1 MRHKHHHSTFHLLF
15 SKFLIFFLVF
25 AWIFSGWPVVW
36 NNPRIPP
43 KIEEAQAAAINYYKN
58 SFAASTAGGSQA
70 ITGVGFQPKAI
81 IFFYTT
87 QTAAGNSSTS
97 SGYGMGFATASST
110 QRAIATYS
118 VAAGTSDTARVSS
131 ETKTIIILSAV
142 GTIGAAAS
150 LTSFDSN
157 GFTIQWNTTPASAYI
172 IHYVAIGGAAIANA
186 TAGTFSLTT
195 GTGSLAVTG
204 TGFKPD
210 FLMFL
215 GIDSSSASETI
226 DANDIFHLGFTSGTT
241 TQAGLSLYSRDG
253 LNSSD
258 TCSTQ
263 RNDNAVVIAGPA
275 GTACNTVDALASL
288 TSFDSDG
295 FTLNKS
301 DAPSSAVKVH
311 YLALKGAQF
320 KVGVFNSPTS
330 SGNSAVTG
338 VGFKPE
344 GLMLAS
350 FARAASTAA
359 TANYY
364 FGLGSTDGT
373 RAGRISRAD
382 TDNDNNPDPDISTNL
397 SEAFGAYTGNG
408 TLGLVASLTSFDNDG
423 FTLNWSTT
431 QSTARQI
438 IYWAIAGLPAFTQS
452 AYRFFEN
459 SNSTDVGSPLAAQD
473 TAASLSL
480 AGAAFRLRALIHIGD
495 SQLKSSGQSFKLQ
508 FAQRGADSQCD
519 TSFSGETY
527 SDVTTSTAI
536 AYNDNSTP
544 ADGTALTSNAN
555 DPTHSSDTVVN
566 QTYEELNNFTNSQA
580 AIAAGQDGKWDFS
593 LKDNN
598 ATPTA
603 ATYCLRVV
611 KNDGTLL
618 DDYSVIPQITTS
630 NVTDYITGSLGK
642 SSDSWYGAIPVYLQ
656 LHGALTS
663 QNYPHARA
671 KVDTAASETYYT
683 SLTWNSSTS
692 QFEGIIYVGSWYCNG
707 CTDPT
712 TGLFS
717 VTVQLDNNSDF
728 GSIDYSASAG
738 TFTTFIVRRW
748 NAINATAMG
757 YGTEFNPTWNSS
769 GGYWDYSIDDFS
781 IGYPS
786 STQTNVAFAIPFY
799 PTTATISNISVTL
812 SGSSIS
818 QGTPASTTDCWW
830 WDADTHTLYVQKAS
844 VAANT
849 WYTINNISF
858 RADTDLFMTR
868 FDRLQTYNIS
878 ERLFNDGMVMA
889 NQYVNTSVFGCG
901 HEGAGEQVEL
911 TGRNFNNNDDVN
923 LDCMERVAVHV
934 DNTIRTDSSNYY
946 SAAIKW
952 KPNECTSWILSEDN
966 NKIVWR
972 VISDD
977 TPSTGWAQQL
987 NNQISA
993 TRTQEF
999 YASKPYIKNTYEF
1012 KNNDTSVHIYP
1023 LVWGREQWLGTD
1035 RDANDQGRFAGDTTN
1050 RTIESTVGINTLP
1063 ESWMTSYDTA
1073 IYAAMGVIF
1082 QKNDP
1087 ARYGYFLSSAP
1098 ILNQSPWAE
1107 WVNQG
1112 SEYRVDDNDSGTVA
1126 SNTFFDKNWPSV
1138 GAGQTVSFTFWQWGY
1153 VTTSWTGIENKMRED
1168 YYETGGVKTTQA
1180 AYRFFTNIDSTDVG
1194 APMADLNTAATTTSS
1209 GQSFRLRLLI
1219 RVETNDLLQ
1228 NGETFKLQFATKTGA
1243 SCGDDETF
1251 DDVSSSTP
1259 IAFYDNGLP
1268 SDGANLTSNANDPTD
1283 GGRTVRAQTY
1293 EEANNFTNAVQIIY
1307 TNEDGMW
1314 DFALKD
1320 NNAPAQTSYCFRAL
1334 KFNAATTSYQLLNT
1348 YTVYPEV
1355 QTAPLS
1361 QSLTLTINPLTVN
1374 LGTLAPQIPV
1384 TATSSATVVITGYN
1398 NGYNLSIK
1406 RDNATSTLYLSTN
1419 PATTF
1424 PDYSP
1429 SWDPTANGGS
1439 GNATTS
1445 PGSVFSFRVMSSSTT
1460 SNYNSNWWGANDN
1473 EGIAK
1478 YAGMPTSSANI
1489 VVCTSA
1495 ACQNGTTTSMLQ
1507 YRVDAPLIQP
1517 IGNYTGTITITVLG
1531 NI

>member
-1 MRHKHHHSTFHLLF
+1 MRYKYHHHSTFHLLF

-43 KIEEAQAAAINYYKN
+43 EINKALAAQTQIDSSVNTTAAKHLGGSPTTVFISQDVGYAFYIDSGGNVAYSSTTNGGSSWGAAISVDGSNTDDFQVAVWYDQWTPGLSGSLIHIAFIDSGDDDIWYRTLDTSNNTLSGTGPVNITSGLSYTGSLANGTNHVTISRATDGTLYAAVSDASDNMAVRCTSTCTTAGNWSVSEPASWTAGNDFQIFIPQLSGRMLFLWWDINVTSNDIKWSVWTGSWSGWAN
-58 SFAASTAGGSQA
+58 LDTALDNTTYDASWGATVDPSNGDVYLAYAASANTLGTDDDIRVRKFTTSWSSLTDVVTDSKCAGVSNCGIIGAKIARDSNDGYLYVLYTARSTPATAGTGNLYWKYSTDGGSTWSA
-70 ITGVGFQPKAI
+70 EFGPV
-81 IFFYTT
+81 Y
-87 QTAAGNSSTS
+87 SSNDDI
-97 SGYGMGFATASST
+97 YGGRLSLMSSST
-110 QRAIATYS
+110 QRIYATWY
-118 VAAGTSDTARVSS
+118 
-131 ETKTIIILSAV
+131 
-142 GTIGAAAS
+142 
-150 LTSFDSN
+150 
-157 GFTIQWNTTPASAYI
+157 
-172 IHYVAIGGAAIANA
+172 
-186 TAGTFSLTT
+186 
-195 GTGSLAVTG
+195 AVTPG
-204 TGFKPD
+204 DLFGRP
-210 FLMFL
+210 
-215 GIDSSSASETI
+215 
-226 DANDIFHLGFTSGTT
+226 
-241 TQAGLSLYSRDG
+241 
-253 LNSSD
+253 
-258 TCSTQ
+258 
-263 RNDNAVVIAGPA
+263 IAPK
-275 GTACNTVDALASL
+275 T
-288 TSFDSDG
+288 F
-295 FTLNKS
+295 
-301 DAPSSAVKVH
+301 
-311 YLALKGAQF
+311 Q
-320 KVGVFNSPTS
+320 
-330 SGNSAVTG
+330 
-338 VGFKPE
+338 
-344 GLMLAS
+344 
-350 FARAASTAA
+350 
-359 TANYY
+359 
-364 FGLGSTDGT
+364 
-373 RAGRISRAD
+373 
-382 TDNDNNPDPDISTNL
+382 
-397 SEAFGAYTGNG
+397 
-408 TLGLVASLTSFDNDG
+408 
-423 FTLNWSTT
+423 
-431 QSTARQI
+431 
-438 IYWAIAGLPAFTQS
+438 QS
-452 AYRFFEN
+452 AYRFFN
-459 SNSTDVGSPLAAQD
+459 NLDSTDVDSALAAQD
-473 TAASLSL
+473 TPATLSFS
-480 AGAAFRLRALIHIGD
+480 GAAFRLRMLLHVDISDLFTNEG
-495 SQLKSSGQSFKLQ
+495 SFKLQ
-508 FAQRGADSQCD
+508 FAQRGADNQCD

-527 SDVTTSTAI
+527 SDVTTSTVI

-544 ADGTALTSNAN
+544 ADGTALTTNAN
-555 DPTHSSDTVVN
+555 DPTHGSDTIVN
-566 QTYEELNNFTNSQA
+566 QTYEELNNFTNSQG
-580 AIAAGQDGKWDFS
+580 AIPTGQDGKWDFS

-598 ATPTA
+598 TTPTA
-603 ATYCLRVV
+603 ATYCLRIV
-611 KNDGTLL
+611 KDNGNLL
-618 DDYSVIPQITTS
+618 DTYSVIPQITSS

-663 QNYPHARA
+663 QNYPYARA

-683 SLTWNSSTS
+683 SLTWNSSKS
-692 QFEGIIYVGSWYCNG
+692 QFEGIIYIGSWYCNG

-712 TGLFS
+712 TGSFS

-757 YGTEFNPTWNSS
+757 YSTEFNPTWNSS

-799 PTTATISNISVTL
+799 PTTTNISNISVTL
-812 SGSSIS
+812 AGSSIS

-830 WDADTHTLYVQKAS
+830 WDNNTHTLYIQKAS

-868 FDRLQTYNIS
+868 FDRLQTYNIG

-889 NQYVNTSVFGCG
+889 NQYINTAIFGCN
-901 HEGAGEQVEL
+901 HEGEGEQVEL

-952 KPNECTSWILSEDN
+952 KPNECTSWIISEDN

-987 NNQISA
+987 NNKISA

-1012 KNNDTSVHIYP
+1012 KNNDTSAHIYP

-1035 RDANDQGRFAGDTTN
+1035 RDANDQGRFAGDTTD

-1112 SEYRVDDNDSGTVA
+1112 SEYRVDDNDTGTVA

-1194 APMADLNTAATTTSS
+1194 EPLADLNTAAALTSS
-1209 GQSFRLRLLI
+1209 GQTFRLRLLI

-1259 IAFYDNGLP
+1259 IAFYDNSSP
-1268 SDGANLTSNANDPTD
+1268 SDGATLTPNINDPTD

-1293 EEANNFTNAVQIIY
+1293 EEANNFTNAVQTIH

-1334 KFNAATTSYQLLNT
+1334 KFNAAPTPYQLLNN
-1348 YTVYPEV
+1348 YTVYPEI
-1355 QTAPLS
+1355 QTAPFS
-1361 QSLTLTINPLTVN
+1361 QSLTLTITPTTVN

-1384 TATSSATVVITGYN
+1384 TATSSATVVISGYN

-1429 SWDPTANGGS
+1429 SWNPAANGGN
-1439 GNATTS
+1439 GNATTT
-1445 PGSVFSFRVMSSSTT
+1445 PGAVFSFRVMSSGTT
-1460 SNYNSNWWGANDN
+1460 SNYNSNWWGANDSV
-1473 EGIAK
+1473 GTAK
-1478 YAGMPTSSANI
+1478 YAGMPASSANI
-1489 VVCTSA
+1489 VVCTST
-1495 ACQNGTTTSMLQ
+1495 ACQNGTTTSILQ
-1507 YRVDAPLIQP
+1507 YRADAPVSQP